1 MLSASTVASLNEAYS
16 SMYEGQIDEEVLAEE
31 LDIIES
37 FVEEIVFELIDEGYD
52 IEEIE
57 ESFDDELIEEVI
69 IEAKVTYG
77 SDTESPEERRA
88 RAKAKVG
95 EKRSAARKAA
105 VKGAVKA
112 AGEKASAVAR
122 KAVDEPARKYAEK
135 RGVVKSKSGKTSLGG
150 GSGIGSV
157 KFKQRTPE
165 GRREVRKA
173 VAKDIKDR
181 AVSKAGEVASKAKAK
196 AAGVAVDAT
205 LAGSAA
211 KKKAKETAS
220 AAKSAAKGAASSAKG
235 AVKSAASSAKRG
247 LKGLIRRGAEKV
259 ARGADRLATRMGEE
273 VETYDVVVEFL
284 CDYGIAEDL
293 QEAQWMMVNE
303 VDSEDIATILEAYG
317 LDEAKG
323 TILSVKSGGK
333 TKYTANRR
341 DLRPDAWNAAVKS
354 SDIRSKERGKNKA
367 NTARAEQARKKSIE
381 NMNAK
386 PGEDTEDY
394 GNIEP
399 SGDGHYNLKHSN
411 RAARARRASG
421 R

>member
-52 IEEIE
+52 VEEIE

-88 RAKAKVG
+88 RDKAKVG

-105 VKGAVKA
+105 VKGAVKT
-112 AGEKASAVAR
+112 AGEKAKEVKSEVGRRAGNVAVRAKAGATRAAMKATGVSPMDVPTKAGKQRKSADTFVAGR
-122 KAVDEPARKYAEK
+122 KADRDAAKKVMGAK
-135 RGVVKSKSGKTSLGG
+135 VK
-150 GSGIGSV
+150 
-157 KFKQRTPE
+157 
-165 GRREVRKA
+165 A
-173 VAKDIKDR
+173 
-181 AVSKAGEVASKAKAK
+181 KAGEVASKAKAK

-235 AVKSAASSAKRG
+235 AVKNAASGAKRG

-259 ARGADRLATRMGEE
+259 AKSADRLATRMGEE

-317 LDEAKG
+317 QPMSKRQEYLTKKVGKMNAN
-323 TILSVKSGGK
+323 KSGSAHTSVSGK
-333 TKYTANRR
+333 QSAGAALDRAN
-341 DLRPDAWNAAVKS
+341 KS
-354 SDIRSKERGKNKA
+354 AMQMRG
-367 NTARAEQARKKSIE
+367 R
-381 NMNAK
+381 
-386 PGEDTEDY
+386 
-394 GNIEP
+394 
-399 SGDGHYNLKHSN
+399 
-411 RAARARRASG
+411 
-421 R
+421 